1 MYLKQYFLGCL
12 AHASYMIADEE
23 SKTAAVVDPQRDI
36 GQYLE
41 DAVANGF
48 TIRHVFLTHFHAD
61 FVAGHLDLRDRV
73 GAEVH
78 LGAKAEAEY
87 DFSPAREDQPLAL
100 GPTVRLGFL
109 ETPGHT
115 PEAISI
121 LVFDSA
127 QDGVKPRAV
136 LTGDALFIGDVG
148 RPDLMASVGVTS
160 EQLAG
165 MLYDTLHQKL
175 LKLPDDTLL
184 YPAHGA
190 GSLCGK
196 NMSSETVSTIGK
208 QKQFNYAC
216 QPMTRGDFIRLVT
229 ADQPEAPAYFSY
241 DATMNRREHASLDS
255 VLAAVL
261 RPLSLDEAIR
271 RANAGAQLLDTREP
285 AHFAQGHIAGSVN
298 VGLGGK
304 YATWCG
310 IVLDRARP
318 IVIVADPGRE
328 NEAAMRLGRIGFDQI
343 AGYVDGGFAA
353 AAAEP
358 SLVSRVERVTPA
370 QAAERLASSAP
381 PVVVDVRGPGEWEA
395 GHLEGSLNIP
405 LPVLKRSLDDIPAGR
420 PVLLHCQSGYR
431 SMIAASLLLREGVR
445 NFMDLDGGI
454 AAWTKED
461 RPVAAPVGAGCSTAN

>member
-1 MYLKQYFLGCL
+1 MFLKQYFLGCL
-12 AHASYMIADEE
+12 AHASYLIADEE

-41 DAVANGF
+41 DAKANGF
-48 TIRHVFLTHFHAD
+48 TIRHVLLTHFHAD
-61 FVAGHLDLRDRV
+61 FVAGHLDLRDRT
-73 GAEVH
+73 GATVH
-78 LGAKAEAEY
+78 LGAKADAEY
-87 DFSPAREDQPLAL
+87 AFTPAREGEPLVL
-100 GPTVRLGFL
+100 GANVRLEFL

-115 PEAISI
+115 PEGISI
-121 LVFDSA
+121 LVFDGA
-127 QDGVKPRAV
+127 KNDGRPHAV

-165 MLYDTLHQKL
+165 MLYDSLHNKL
-175 LKLPDDTLL
+175 LKLPDETLL

-196 NMSSETVSTIGK
+196 NMSSDTVSTIGK

-216 QPMTRGDFIRLVT
+216 QPMPRSEFIRLVT

-241 DATMNRREHASLDS
+241 DATMNRKEHASLDS
-255 VLAAVL
+255 VLASVL
-261 RPLSLDEAIR
+261 RPLTLDEAIR
-271 RANAGAQLLDTREP
+271 RANAGAQLLDVREP
-285 AHFAQGHIAGSVN
+285 AQFAEAHIAGSVN

-310 IVLDRARP
+310 ILLDRARP

-328 NEAAMRLGRIGFDQI
+328 HEAAMRLGRIGFDHI
-343 AGYVDGGFAA
+343 AGFLEGGFAA
-353 AAAEP
+353 ASAEP

-381 PVVVDVRGPGEWEA
+381 PVVIDVRGPGEWDG
-395 GHLEGSLNIP
+395 GHIEGSLNIP
-405 LPVLKRSLDDIPAGR
+405 LPALRRRMDDIPAGK
-420 PVLLHCQSGYR
+420 PILLHCQSGYR
-431 SMIAASLLLREGVR
+431 SMIAASLLLRDGVR
-445 NFMDLDGGI
+445 NFVDLDGGI
-454 AAWTKED
+454 AAWTKEN